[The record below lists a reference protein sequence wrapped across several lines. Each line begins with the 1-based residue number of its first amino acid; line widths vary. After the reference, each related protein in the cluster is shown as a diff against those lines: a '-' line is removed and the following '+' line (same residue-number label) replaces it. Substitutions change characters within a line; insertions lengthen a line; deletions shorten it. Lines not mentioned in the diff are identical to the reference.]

1 MPGCVRQ
8 PEGLA
13 GAVLGRPALGAVP
26 CQQAA
31 RGIPR
36 AAYARHPR
44 QLRRHPPAP
53 DVHYF
58 SALRRAAS
66 RLRRA
71 GRVPVRGSDAD
82 ILRAF
87 AAAVVR
93 AHLAVHQ
100 QLRDGDHRLAALL
113 AMAAEGAGRAGGSGE
128 HRVKCVSLRGYAVA
142 RNFRRC
148 LFRLKG
154 LSQMALLELGGKRFT
169 IPVGEVTLG
178 SDASCG
184 ISLSGAAVLP
194 RHALLQGQ
202 ADGQVIIRKAS
213 PAADIL
219 INGVRLG
226 AEPTPLLHGDKVE
239 VGGHELTFVDERR
252 SGSTQFVKAF
262 TPATAAGP
270 AKAGVKPQAIG
281 VTGGRIVSLTD
292 GREYVI
298 ATASLVFGRE
308 AGCDVVVAG
317 KDVSRRHAEIV
328 QTPKGYLLVDTS
340 TNGTFVNEERV
351 EGQRILARTDVIRL
365 GDEQFRFY
373 ADAAPATAAPPPPP
387 GPAASP
393 PQAAP
398 PPSAPSPGTQPV
410 GGSGQAAPPPGAG
423 DRLRHTVHGLEAYV
437 PPSPRSATGGAL
449 ASFLVRSG
457 GLAGQRLSVKTP
469 VVNIGRADYNDLVV
483 PDPSVSTS
491 HAKLQRREG
500 VWVLVDL
507 DSTNG
512 TFVDGEQVKGEAPLA
527 PGATVRLGDVQLVF
541 EPSDD
546 AMSIAKG
553 GGTQM
558 LRTPHSTALNAP
570 PRPASP
576 PSQPPASPSRPSPAP
591 PASPAPPLRPQP
603 PTPSRPGPRPKRPA
617 AQQPPP
623 KKGKG
628 CGGSAAALVVGGGA
642 IVALLHRLLA

>member
-13 GAVLGRPALGAVP
+13 GAVLGRLALGAVP

-31 RGIPR
+31 RGIRR

-53 DVHYF
+53 DIHHLPPL
-58 SALRRAAS
+58 LRADARF
-66 RLRRA
+66 RRA
-71 GRVPVRGSDAD
+71 GRVPVRGRDAD
-82 ILRAF
+82 LRRAF

-113 AMAAEGAGRAGGSGE
+113 ALAAAGAGRAGGSGE

-148 LFRLKG
+148 LFRFKG

-178 SDASCG
+178 SDASCA

-202 ADGQVIIRKAS
+202 ADGQVIIRKVS
-213 PAADIL
+213 PAADVL

-262 TPATAAGP
+262 TPATAAGQP
-270 AKAGVKPQAIG
+270 NAGAKPPAIG
-281 VTGGRIVSLTD
+281 VTGGRVVSLTD

-298 ATASLVFGRE
+298 AAASLVFGRE
-308 AGCDVVVAG
+308 AGCDVVVSG

-365 GDEQFRFY
+365 GEEQFRFY
-373 ADAAPATAAPPPPP
+373 ADAAPATAAPSPPP

-398 PPSAPSPGTQPV
+398 PAPS
-410 GGSGQAAPPPGAG
+410 PPPGAG

-437 PPSPRSATGGAL
+437 PPSPRSAAGGSL

-483 PDPSVSTS
+483 PDPSVSTT

-546 AMSIAKG
+546 ALSIAKG

-576 PSQPPASPSRPSPAP
+576 PSQPPASPSRPP
-591 PASPAPPLRPQP
+591 PSPPLRPQP

-628 CGGSAAALVVGGGA
+628 CGGSAAALVVVGGA

>member
-1 MPGCVRQ
+1 
-8 PEGLA
+8 
-13 GAVLGRPALGAVP
+13 
-26 CQQAA
+26 
-31 RGIPR
+31 
-36 AAYARHPR
+36 
-44 QLRRHPPAP
+44 
-53 DVHYF
+53 
-58 SALRRAAS
+58 
-66 RLRRA
+66 
-71 GRVPVRGSDAD
+71 
-82 ILRAF
+82 
-87 AAAVVR
+87 
-93 AHLAVHQ
+93 
-100 QLRDGDHRLAALL
+100 
-113 AMAAEGAGRAGGSGE
+113 
-128 HRVKCVSLRGYAVA
+128 
-142 RNFRRC
+142 
-148 LFRLKG
+148 
-154 LSQMALLELGGKRFT
+154 MALLELGGKRFT

-178 SDASCG
+178 SDASCA

-202 ADGQVIIRKAS
+202 ADGQVIIRKVS
-213 PAADIL
+213 PAADVL

-262 TPATAAGP
+262 TPATAAEP
-270 AKAGVKPQAIG
+270 SKAGAKPPAIG
-281 VTGGRIVSLTD
+281 VTGGRVVSLTD

-298 ATASLVFGRE
+298 AARSLVFGRE
-308 AGCDVVVAG
+308 GACDVVVAG

-351 EGQRILARTDVIRL
+351 EGQRILARTDVLRL

-373 ADAAPATAAPPPPP
+373 ADAAPATAAPPSPP

-437 PPSPRSATGGAL
+437 PPSPRSAAGGSL

-483 PDPSVSTS
+483 PDPSVSTT

-512 TFVDGEQVKGEAPLA
+512 TFVDGEQVKGDAPLA

-546 AMSIAKG
+546 ALSIVKG

-576 PSQPPASPSRPSPAP
+576 PSQPPASPSRPSP
-591 PASPAPPLRPQP
+591 PLRPPP

-642 IVALLHRLLA
+642 LVALLHRLLA